1 MADGFDEEALLM
13 AEELVWTNLM
23 IMVFLGYFEYFC
35 ENFLFP
41 ETTTLKINVAFNPY
55 F

>member
-23 IMVFLGYFEYFC
+23 IMVFLDYFEYLLWKFSFSRNDNT
-35 ENFLFP
+35 EN
-41 ETTTLKINVAFNPY
+41 
-55 F
+55 